1 MLDLDY
7 EVYVSE
13 WHPIIR
19 CGPRYDR
26 RRIVRYTADPE
37 LSDVWG
43 NLVVGRVSP
52 RVVATLDGLDDM
64 NKQVVVRHQS
74 LKGRGR

>member
-1 MLDLDY
+1 MQNPVALGYNVHDLARFMLDLDY

-19 CGPRYDR
+19 CGPSYDW

-43 NLVVGRVSP
+43 NLVGFHPGR
-52 RVVATLDGLDDM
+52 
-64 NKQVVVRHQS
+64 S
-74 LKGRGR
+74 LR